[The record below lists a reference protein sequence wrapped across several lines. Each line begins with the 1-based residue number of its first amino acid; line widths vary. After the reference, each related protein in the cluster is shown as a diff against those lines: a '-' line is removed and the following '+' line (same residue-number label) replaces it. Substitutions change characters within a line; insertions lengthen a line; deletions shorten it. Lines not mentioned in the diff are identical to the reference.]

1 MGASGQFMSSV
12 MQAAASTDPAAPP
25 GTQAPPQPPAPSPV
39 QQAQNV
45 QQQIP
50 ADHASAAGSPD
61 NPRPVGFKAQ
71 QSQEASPKEQAEY
84 AQLVLRFQNYISDTR
99 VHNPHVGSTSAAVM
113 KQLNDP
119 KKNIPQAVGDATA
132 QAIYVLWRAARAQK
146 VDYSP
151 DVMFH
156 AADECN
162 ALMYLKGLA
171 AGIFKGTPPF
181 DTDWLHGDK
190 HAPYPFKPL
199 EIHIIAS
206 AKIFAVRHFG
216 KLEQQMGDISP
227 QARQQAMAFWREQ
240 VQKEISEGKVSD
252 ATVQQLMSS
261 PRVRAMLDQ
270 QASSAP
276 PAQPAP
282 APPPQQ
288 AAPPPPAPQPQAPPQ
303 PPPQ

>member
-25 GTQAPPQPPAPSPV
+25 GTQAPPQPPPPSPV

-84 AQLVLRFQNYISDTR
+84 AQLVLRFQNYISDTK

-216 KLEQQMGDISP
+216 KLEQQMGDITP

-252 ATVQQLMSS
+252 ATVKQLMGS
-261 PRVRAMLDQ
+261 PQVRAALGQ
-270 QASSAP
+270 QVAN
-276 PAQPAP
+276 AQ
-282 APPPQQ
+282 
-288 AAPPPPAPQPQAPPQ
+288 PAPQPQAPSPP
-303 PPPQ
+303 PPPQPAAPQPQTQQPAPQ